1 MSDSILPSAVSWRV
15 AAQAERR
22 WDSSV
27 GMGLLG
33 RLTGADYLSLV
44 ALFFAWTSAV
54 LLLGGTVHLGIIVN
68 RVAH

>member
-1 MSDSILPSAVSWRV
+1 MS
-15 AAQAERR
+15 
-22 WDSSV
+22 DSSV

-44 ALFFAWTSAV
+44 ALFFAWTSAL